1 MKPQVKATHLI
12 HKIIKVSNVDHF
24 EAKIIALFVCGEILN
39 NTPIIFVFK
48 RQYWNKVKKY
58 LNKL

>member
-24 EAKIIALFVCGEILN
+24 EAKIIALFVCDEILN
-39 NTPIIFVFK
+39 NIPIWFFTRWYWK
-48 RQYWNKVKKY
+48 RVKKY